1 MGEELEKERND
12 NNELDNKN
20 REMSENLSILEK
32 RKRFIE

>member
-32 RKRFIE
+32 KKIH